1 MLNFLC
7 LFQLLEEEI
16 RLLQHVQ
23 GALTKYKVELNSKDA
38 VFNVEFYCLF
48 QLLEEEIRLLQG
60 ALTKYK
66 VELNSMEA
74 VFNVKNQMAGN
85 DLSPDE
91 RYTCVLRY
99 NCLCGAMWGHPK
111 VVSLYPTE

>member
-7 LFQLLEEEI
+7 F
-16 RLLQHVQ
+16 
-23 GALTKYKVELNSKDA
+23 
-38 VFNVEFYCLF
+38 F

-91 RYTCVLRY
+91 RYAPVL
-99 NCLCGAMWGHPK
+99 
-111 VVSLYPTE
+111 